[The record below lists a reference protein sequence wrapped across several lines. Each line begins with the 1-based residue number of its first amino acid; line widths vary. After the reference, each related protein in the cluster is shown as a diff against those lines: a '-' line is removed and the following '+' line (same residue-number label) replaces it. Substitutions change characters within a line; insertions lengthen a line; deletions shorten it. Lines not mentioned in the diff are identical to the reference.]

1 MLNIFLQ
8 KLSKRY
14 RPKAAAVI
22 SVQLAVLTVLLVSF
36 WLNSRTSKETV
47 LLSKAD
53 KRQSSSQ
60 LQNALL
66 PIPGWLMEEA
76 FRLDLNSCQS
86 ELPLS
91 WIDLLSLLGA
101 SCEGDFSRVQSK
113 DLNALADSIQS
124 GASVEKLAETLPD
137 WPRYRNAYDAVLGS
151 LTGYFRQEIDAD
163 GAPGAAPVPQETSGS
178 LTEAAGS
185 LEEAAGSLGEAP
197 DKV

>member
-36 WLNSRTSKETV
+36 WLNSRTSKETI

-60 LQNALL
+60 LPKALL

-86 ELPLS
+86 ELPSPGSTFSPCWEPPVRGNFPMSKARISTPWRTPSESGLPLKS
-91 WIDLLSLLGA
+91 WLKRFPTGP
-101 SCEGDFSRVQSK
+101 GT
-113 DLNALADSIQS
+113 
-124 GASVEKLAETLPD
+124 ETPMTRSSD
-137 WPRYRNAYDAVLGS
+137 P
-151 LTGYFRQEIDAD
+151 
-163 GAPGAAPVPQETSGS
+163 
-178 LTEAAGS
+178 
-185 LEEAAGSLGEAP
+185 
-197 DKV
+197 

>member
-1 MLNIFLQ
+1 
-8 KLSKRY
+8 
-14 RPKAAAVI
+14 
-22 SVQLAVLTVLLVSF
+22 
-36 WLNSRTSKETV
+36 
-47 LLSKAD
+47 
-53 KRQSSSQ
+53 
-60 LQNALL
+60 
-66 PIPGWLMEEA
+66 MEEA

-101 SCEGDFSRVQSK
+101 SCEGDFSHVQSK
-113 DLNALADSIQS
+113 DLNALADSIRS
-124 GASVEKLAETLPD
+124 GTSVEKLAETLPD

-197 DKV
+197 DKVWVTKYGLKAFIPSPRIFHLSKPRGLRETGSAAAKRATRASI